1 MDEIFLENNI
11 FRITRVVHNLQEEN
25 DDKHF
30 ASMHTYML
38 IYSRNSQLT
47 KVGYYELIDD
57 DIDR

>member
-30 ASMHTYML
+30 ASMHMYML

-47 KVGYYELIDD
+47 KVGYYKLIDD

>member
-38 IYSRNSQLT
+38 IYSRNS
-47 KVGYYELIDD
+47 
-57 DIDR
+57 